1 MLKLVEDLQDSG
13 HIIYTDSFHTPPN
26 VMKEMQSQGMGHCG
40 TVGSGRKNM
49 PPELNSKT
57 LKLRKGDE
65 PVFMK
70 SITTNIVACAWQD
83 VKFVTFLSSIHSD
96 NTVDKRM
103 KSGDHEGGYRQVEK
117 PLIAVQRV

>member
-13 HIIYTDSFHTPPN
+13 HIIYTDSFYTSPN
-26 VMKEMQSQGMGHCG
+26 VVKEMQSQGMGHCG
-40 TVGSGRKNM
+40 TVRSGRKNM

-70 SITTNIVACAWQD
+70 SITTNIVAYAWQD
-83 VKFVTFLSSIHSD
+83 VKFVTFLSSVHSD